1 MGIIIGIDV
10 GISTTKIVGIKNN
23 KVSAPIRI
31 TAADPITSLYG
42 AFGKYLHDNDID
54 LSDVEHVMLTGVG
67 AAYIDQPI
75 YGLPTSKS
83 QEFIADG
90 LGARFESKL
99 DHTIV
104 VSMGTGTSFVK
115 CDGDEMKHIGGIG
128 VGGGTLAGLARI
140 MLNTS
145 DIAQVATLAKQGNIR
160 NIDLTIGDISP
171 QPLPGLPMDTT
182 ASNFARAQSDAS
194 KEDIA
199 AGIIK
204 MVLQSIGSAAWLAS
218 LGSDIRNF
226 VLIGNLSLLPQCKE
240 VFPALEKLYDIR
252 FHIPKYS
259 QYCTAIG
266 AALDYVINFNKGRV

>member
-115 CDGDEMKHIGGIG
+115 CDGEEMKHIGGIG

-218 LGSDIRNF
+218 LGSDIRDF

-266 AALDYVINFNKGRV
+266 AALDYVINFNKGRI